1 MYLST
6 LQQKFDD
13 NHIQQH
19 NNVNHPHAILNHNEN
34 PINKIIKDSSN
45 KNNNGEEKYSN
56 SHSQSPS
63 RLLKP
68 NPIKKL
74 MNRHSSYTQSRFK
87 NIS

>member
-1 MYLST
+1 MYLSA

-13 NHIQQH
+13 NHIKQH
-19 NNVNHPHAILNHNEN
+19 NNVNHPHTILNHNEN
-34 PINKIIKDSSN
+34 SNNMLTKDSSN

-56 SHSQSPS
+56 SHSQSPA

-68 NPIKKL
+68 NTIKKL
-74 MNRHSSYTQSRFK
+74 INRHSSYTQSRFK